1 MLGGIMP
8 KSIAWFERLA
18 YLSLVLSVLSQALH
32 WSFVQNAFG
41 QNSYLYP
48 VSAAITLAV
57 QVMLIWLTARRRTNW
72 ARWMWIV
79 LSFATAGFAVIG
91 AVMGTD
97 RGVDPDMAA
106 ALARY
111 GMYAFA
117 ALSAALLLTAEARA
131 WFVTAPPP
139 D

>member
-1 MLGGIMP
+1 MP

-18 YLSLVLSVLSQALH
+18 YLSLALSALSLALH
-32 WSFVQNAFG
+32 WSFVQAAFG

-48 VSAAITLAV
+48 ASAAFTLAV
-57 QVMLIWLTARRRTNW
+57 QVMLIFLTARRRTNW

-79 LSFATAGFAVIG
+79 LSFAMAGFAVIG
-91 AVMGTD
+91 AIMGTD

-111 GMYAFA
+111 AMYATGFV
-117 ALSAALLLTAEARA
+117 SAALLLTAEARA

>member
-1 MLGGIMP
+1 
-8 KSIAWFERLA
+8 
-18 YLSLVLSVLSQALH
+18 
-32 WSFVQNAFG
+32 
-41 QNSYLYP
+41 
-48 VSAAITLAV
+48 
-57 QVMLIWLTARRRTNW
+57 
-72 ARWMWIV
+72 MWIV
-79 LSFATAGFAVIG
+79 LNFATAGFAVIG
-91 AVMGTD
+91 AIMGTD

-111 GMYAFA
+111 GMYAVA

>member
-1 MLGGIMP
+1 MP

-18 YLSLVLSVLSQALH
+18 YLSLALSALSQILH
-32 WSFVQNAFG
+32 WSLVQAAFG

-48 VSAAITLAV
+48 ASAAFTLAV

-79 LSFATAGFAVIG
+79 LSFTMAGFAVIG
-91 AVMGTD
+91 AIMGTD
-97 RGVDPDMAA
+97 RGVDPGIAA

-111 GMYAFA
+111 SMYAVA
-117 ALSAALLLTAEARA
+117 ALSAVLLLTAEARA